1 MGARIYLVTAKRPG
15 GGVLRYVRAANLNA
29 AIRAHANELFSARP
43 ASAEDVWEASKNGGF
58 SVLDAVND
66 AGVADGE

>member
-15 GGVLRYVRAANLNA
+15 GGVLRYVRATNLNA

-43 ASAEDVWEASKNGGF
+43 ASAEDIWEATKDGEL

-66 AGVADGE
+66 AEVANGE

>member
-1 MGARIYLVTAKRPG
+1 MAARIYLVIAKRPG

-43 ASAEDVWEASKNGGF
+43 ASAEDVWEASKGGGF

-66 AGVADGE
+66 AEVANGE